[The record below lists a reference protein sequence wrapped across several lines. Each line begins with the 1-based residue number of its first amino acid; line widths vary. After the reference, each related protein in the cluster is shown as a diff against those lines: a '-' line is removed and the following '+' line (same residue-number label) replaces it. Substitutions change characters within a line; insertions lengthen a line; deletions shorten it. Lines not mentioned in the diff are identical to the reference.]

1 MYHNTYNMVRKILF
15 PLLLTALVACT
26 EHGEFERRLA
36 VADSLMVAEPDSAY
50 RMLDAMSDEAGQM
63 PQAKRMRHLLLRT
76 QAQRHAG
83 IGFTSDSISNLLVS
97 YYNAHGTPNERMTAH
112 YLKGCSYLELGD
124 EPATLR
130 CFNEAVGTADTSA
143 LDCNYA
149 QMGDIYGQIARI
161 YNNHAMPDSALRAY
175 GLAEHYARKANDT
188 INVITI
194 WGNKSNVLIDLGRIS
209 EALELRVK
217 AAERFKAMGYSKKA
231 ARVKGLC
238 IKWYIQQG
246 ELDKAKA
253 AMDEY
258 EAISGYSRIKDET
271 KSGWESYFHIKGT
284 YYLETGKLDSAN
296 YYFKKLKLASDT
308 LFNIQTAQKL
318 QNAQSMYNYMRHQ
331 EVAHRKELESKNVQ
345 LRLYRGIAFILLFAA
360 VMSVFVLLLRRR
372 IRRNERQL
380 VVVRRENS
388 RLNVLI
394 GNNNKK
400 LDELNGLIEE
410 KISII
415 TALNDQLNQQ
425 AIDLN
430 SYHKQAETIQQ
441 LNERI
446 AHYETEMMNQVTAN
460 LMNRLAEEPALMV
473 VFQKL
478 KARKEYLTKSEWT
491 DLYSTAEK
499 YFPALCNIKT
509 NPKVSVSEYQ
519 ICVLTKLGL
528 RINDIIYLTQ
538 ISASNISNMRS
549 RMLSKLFGEEG
560 GAKDFDIRIKSL

>member
-36 VADSLMVAEPDSAY
+36 VADSLMAAEPDSAY
-50 RMLDAMSDEAGQM
+50 RMLDAMSDEARQM

-149 QMGDIYGQIARI
+149 QMGNIYGQIARI

-209 EALELRVK
+209 EALELREK

-253 AMDEY
+253 AIDEY

-331 EVAHRKELESKNVQ
+331 EAAHRKELESKNVQ

-394 GNNNKK
+394 GNNNRK

-491 DLYSTAEK
+491 ELYSTAEK

>member
-36 VADSLMVAEPDSAY
+36 VADSLIAAEPDSAY

-130 CFNEAVGTADTSA
+130 SFNEAVGTADTSA

-209 EALELRVK
+209 EALELREK

-308 LFNIQTAQKL
+308 LFNIQTVQKL

-331 EVAHRKELESKNVQ
+331 EAAHRKELESKNVQ

-394 GNNNKK
+394 GNNNRK

-478 KARKEYLTKSEWT
+478 KARKEYLSKSEWT

>member
-1 MYHNTYNMVRKILF
+1 MVRKILF

-36 VADSLMVAEPDSAY
+36 VADSLMAAEPDSAY

-209 EALELRVK
+209 EALELREM

-331 EVAHRKELESKNVQ
+331 EAAHRKELESKNVQ

-394 GNNNKK
+394 GNNNRK

-473 VFQKL
+473 VSQKL
-478 KARKEYLTKSEWT
+478 KARKEYLSKSEWT

-560 GAKDFDIRIKSL
+560 GAKDFDIKIKSL

>member
-1 MYHNTYNMVRKILF
+1 MVRKILF

-36 VADSLMVAEPDSAY
+36 VADSLIAAEPDSAY
-50 RMLDAMSDEAGQM
+50 RMLDAMSDEARQM

-209 EALELRVK
+209 EALELREK

-331 EVAHRKELESKNVQ
+331 EDAHRKELESKNVQ

-380 VVVRRENS
+380 VVVKRENS

-394 GNNNKK
+394 GNNNRK

-560 GAKDFDIRIKSL
+560 GAKDFDIRIKNL

>member
-1 MYHNTYNMVRKILF
+1 MVRKILF

-36 VADSLMVAEPDSAY
+36 VADSLMAAEPDSAY
-50 RMLDAMSDEAGQM
+50 RMLDAMSDEARQM

-209 EALELRVK
+209 EALELREK
-217 AAERFKAMGYSKKA
+217 AAERFKTMGYSKKA

-331 EVAHRKELESKNVQ
+331 EAAHRKELESKNVQ

-380 VVVRRENS
+380 VVVKRENS

-394 GNNNKK
+394 GNNNRK

-478 KARKEYLTKSEWT
+478 KARKEYLSKSEWT
-491 DLYSTAEK
+491 ELYSTAEK

>member
-1 MYHNTYNMVRKILF
+1 MYHNTYNMARKILF

-36 VADSLMVAEPDSAY
+36 MADSLMAAEPDSAY

-209 EALELRVK
+209 EALELREK

-331 EVAHRKELESKNVQ
+331 EAAHRKELESKNVQ

-394 GNNNKK
+394 GNNNRK

>member
-36 VADSLMVAEPDSAY
+36 VADSLMAAEPDSAY

-209 EALELRVK
+209 EALELREK

-331 EVAHRKELESKNVQ
+331 EAAHRKELESKNVQ

-380 VVVRRENS
+380 VVVKRENS

-394 GNNNKK
+394 GNNNRK

-478 KARKEYLTKSEWT
+478 KARKEYLSKSEWT

>member
-1 MYHNTYNMVRKILF
+1 MVRKILF

-36 VADSLMVAEPDSAY
+36 VADSLMAAEPDSAY
-50 RMLDAMSDEAGQM
+50 RMLDAMSDEARQM

-124 EPATLR
+124 EPETLR

-209 EALELRVK
+209 EALELREK

-380 VVVRRENS
+380 VVVKRENS

-394 GNNNKK
+394 GNNNRK

-460 LMNRLAEEPALMV
+460 LMNRLAEEPALIV

-478 KARKEYLTKSEWT
+478 KARKEYLSKSEWT
-491 DLYSTAEK
+491 ELYSTAEK

-560 GAKDFDIRIKSL
+560 GAKDFDIRIKNL

>member
-26 EHGEFERRLA
+26 EHSEFERRLA
-36 VADSLMVAEPDSAY
+36 VADSLIAAEPDSAY
-50 RMLDAMSDEAGQM
+50 RMLDAMSDESRQM

-97 YYNAHGTPNERMTAH
+97 YYNAHGAPNESMTAH

-209 EALELRVK
+209 EALQLREK
-217 AAERFKAMGYSKKA
+217 AAERFKTMGYSKKA

-331 EVAHRKELESKNVQ
+331 EAAHRKELESKNVQ

-394 GNNNKK
+394 GNNNRK

-415 TALNDQLNQQ
+415 TALNNQLNQQ

-460 LMNRLAEEPALMV
+460 LMNRLAEEPALIV

-478 KARKEYLTKSEWT
+478 KARKEYLSKSEWT
-491 DLYSTAEK
+491 ELYSTAEK

>member
-1 MYHNTYNMVRKILF
+1 MVRKILF

-36 VADSLMVAEPDSAY
+36 VADSLIAAEPDSAY
-50 RMLDAMSDEAGQM
+50 RMLDAMSDEARQM

-209 EALELRVK
+209 EALELREK

-258 EAISGYSRIKDET
+258 ETISGYSRIKDET

-331 EVAHRKELESKNVQ
+331 ETAHRKELESKNVQ
-345 LRLYRGIAFILLFAA
+345 LRLYRGIAFILLFAT

-380 VVVRRENS
+380 VVVKRENS

-394 GNNNKK
+394 GNNNRK
-400 LDELNGLIEE
+400 LEELNGLIEE

-519 ICVLTKLGL
+519 ICVLTRLGL

>member
-1 MYHNTYNMVRKILF
+1 MVRKILF

-36 VADSLMVAEPDSAY
+36 VADSLMAAEPDSAY
-50 RMLDAMSDEAGQM
+50 RMLDAMSDETGQM

-209 EALELRVK
+209 EALELREM

-331 EVAHRKELESKNVQ
+331 EAAHRKELESKNVQ

-394 GNNNKK
+394 GNNNRK

-478 KARKEYLTKSEWT
+478 KARKEYLSKSEWT
-491 DLYSTAEK
+491 ELYSTAEK

-528 RINDIIYLTQ
+528 RINDIIYLTR

-560 GAKDFDIRIKSL
+560 GAKDFDIKIKSL

>member
-36 VADSLMVAEPDSAY
+36 VADSLMAAEPDSAY
-50 RMLDAMSDEAGQM
+50 RMLDAMSDEAGHM

-209 EALELRVK
+209 EALELREK

-380 VVVRRENS
+380 VVVKRENS

-394 GNNNKK
+394 GNNNRK

-478 KARKEYLTKSEWT
+478 KARKEYLSKSEWT
-491 DLYSTAEK
+491 ELYSTAEK

>member
-1 MYHNTYNMVRKILF
+1 MVRKILF
-15 PLLLTALVACT
+15 SLLLTALVACT

-36 VADSLMVAEPDSAY
+36 VADSLIAAEPDSAY
-50 RMLDAMSDEAGQM
+50 RMLDAMSDEARQM

-149 QMGDIYGQIARI
+149 QMGNIYGQIARI

-209 EALELRVK
+209 EALELREK

-394 GNNNKK
+394 GNNNRK

-478 KARKEYLTKSEWT
+478 KARKEYLSKSEWT
-491 DLYSTAEK
+491 ELYSTAEK

>member
-36 VADSLMVAEPDSAY
+36 VADSLMAAEPDSAY
-50 RMLDAMSDEAGQM
+50 RMLDAMSDEARQM

-209 EALELRVK
+209 EALELREK

-258 EAISGYSRIKDET
+258 ETISGYSRIKDET

-331 EVAHRKELESKNVQ
+331 EAAHRKELESKNVQ

-394 GNNNKK
+394 GNNNRK

-473 VFQKL
+473 VSQKL
-478 KARKEYLTKSEWT
+478 KARKEYLSKSEWT
-491 DLYSTAEK
+491 ELYSTAEK

>member
-1 MYHNTYNMVRKILF
+1 MVRKILF

-26 EHGEFERRLA
+26 EHGKFERRLA
-36 VADSLMVAEPDSAY
+36 VADSLMAAEPDSAY
-50 RMLDAMSDEAGQM
+50 RMLDAMSDEAGQT

-149 QMGDIYGQIARI
+149 QMGNIYGQIARI

-209 EALELRVK
+209 EALELREK

-380 VVVRRENS
+380 VVVKRENS

-394 GNNNKK
+394 GNNNRK

-478 KARKEYLTKSEWT
+478 KARKEYLSKSEWT
-491 DLYSTAEK
+491 ELYSTAEK

-538 ISASNISNMRS
+538 ISASNISNIRS

>member
-1 MYHNTYNMVRKILF
+1 MVRKILF

-36 VADSLMVAEPDSAY
+36 VADSLMAAEPDSAY

-209 EALELRVK
+209 EALELREK

-253 AMDEY
+253 AIDEY

-331 EVAHRKELESKNVQ
+331 EAAHRKEMESKNVQ

-394 GNNNKK
+394 GNNNRK

-473 VFQKL
+473 VSQKL
-478 KARKEYLTKSEWT
+478 KARKEYLSKSEWT
-491 DLYSTAEK
+491 ELYSTAEK

>member
-36 VADSLMVAEPDSAY
+36 VADSLMAAEPDSAY

-209 EALELRVK
+209 EALELREK

-331 EVAHRKELESKNVQ
+331 EAAHRKELESKNVQ

-360 VMSVFVLLLRRR
+360 VMSVFVLLQRRR

-394 GNNNKK
+394 GNNNRK

-415 TALNDQLNQQ
+415 TALNNQLNQQ

-478 KARKEYLTKSEWT
+478 KARKEYLSKSEWT
-491 DLYSTAEK
+491 ELYSTAEK

>member
-36 VADSLMVAEPDSAY
+36 VADSLMAAEPDSAY

-209 EALELRVK
+209 EALELREK
-217 AAERFKAMGYSKKA
+217 AAERFKTMGYSKKA

-296 YYFKKLKLASDT
+296 YYFKKLKLANDT

-331 EVAHRKELESKNVQ
+331 ETAHRKEMESKNVQ

-394 GNNNKK
+394 GNNNRK

-491 DLYSTAEK
+491 ELYSTAEK

>member
-36 VADSLMVAEPDSAY
+36 VANSLIAAVPDSAY
-50 RMLDAMSDEAGQM
+50 RMLDAMSDEARQM

-161 YNNHAMPDSALRAY
+161 YNNHAMPDSVLRAY

-209 EALELRVK
+209 EALELREK

-331 EVAHRKELESKNVQ
+331 EAAHRKELESKNVQ

-394 GNNNKK
+394 GNNNRK

-473 VFQKL
+473 VSQKL
-478 KARKEYLTKSEWT
+478 KARKEYLSKSEWT

>member
-1 MYHNTYNMVRKILF
+1 MARKILF

-36 VADSLMVAEPDSAY
+36 VADSLMAAEPDSAY

-112 YLKGCSYLELGD
+112 YLKGCSYFELGD

-130 CFNEAVGTADTSA
+130 CFNEAVGMADTSA

-209 EALELRVK
+209 EALELREK

-394 GNNNKK
+394 GNNNRK

>member
-1 MYHNTYNMVRKILF
+1 MVRKILF

-26 EHGEFERRLA
+26 EHGEFERKLA
-36 VADSLMVAEPDSAY
+36 VADSLMAAEPDSAY

-209 EALELRVK
+209 EALELREK

-331 EVAHRKELESKNVQ
+331 ETAHRKELESKNVQ

-380 VVVRRENS
+380 VVVKRENS

-394 GNNNKK
+394 GNNNRK
-400 LDELNGLIEE
+400 LDELNSLIEE

-478 KARKEYLTKSEWT
+478 KARKEYLSKSEWT
-491 DLYSTAEK
+491 ELYSTAEK

>member
-1 MYHNTYNMVRKILF
+1 MVRKILF

-26 EHGEFERRLA
+26 EHGKFERRLA
-36 VADSLMVAEPDSAY
+36 VADSLMAAEPDSAY

-130 CFNEAVGTADTSA
+130 CFNEAVGTADTSV

-284 YYLETGKLDSAN
+284 YYLEIGKLDSAN

-331 EVAHRKELESKNVQ
+331 EAAHRKELESKNVQ

-360 VMSVFVLLLRRR
+360 VMSVIVLLLRRR

-394 GNNNKK
+394 GNNNRK

-473 VFQKL
+473 VSQKL
-478 KARKEYLTKSEWT
+478 KSRKEYLTKSEWT
-491 DLYSTAEK
+491 ELYSTAEK

-560 GAKDFDIRIKSL
+560 GAKDFDIRIKNL

>member
-1 MYHNTYNMVRKILF
+1 MARKILF

-26 EHGEFERRLA
+26 GHGEFERRLA
-36 VADSLMVAEPDSAY
+36 VADSLMAAEPDSAY

-209 EALELRVK
+209 EALELREK

-380 VVVRRENS
+380 VVVKRENS

-394 GNNNKK
+394 GNNNRK

-478 KARKEYLTKSEWT
+478 KSRKEYLTKSEWT
-491 DLYSTAEK
+491 ELYSTAEK

-560 GAKDFDIRIKSL
+560 GAKDFDIRIKNL

>member
-1 MYHNTYNMVRKILF
+1 MVRKILF

-36 VADSLMVAEPDSAY
+36 VADSLMAAEPDSAY

-143 LDCNYA
+143 LGCNYA

-175 GLAEHYARKANDT
+175 GLAEHYARKGNDT

-209 EALELRVK
+209 EALELREK

-331 EVAHRKELESKNVQ
+331 EAAHRKELESKNVQ

-380 VVVRRENS
+380 VVVKRENS

-394 GNNNKK
+394 GNNNRK

-460 LMNRLAEEPALMV
+460 LMNRLAEEPALIV

-478 KARKEYLTKSEWT
+478 KSRKEYLTKSEWT
-491 DLYSTAEK
+491 ELYSTAEK

>member
-1 MYHNTYNMVRKILF
+1 MVRKILF

-26 EHGEFERRLA
+26 EHGEFERKLA
-36 VADSLMVAEPDSAY
+36 VADSLMAAEPDSAY
-50 RMLDAMSDEAGQM
+50 RMLDAMSDEAGHM

-209 EALELRVK
+209 EALELREM

-246 ELDKAKA
+246 DLDKAKA

-331 EVAHRKELESKNVQ
+331 ETAHRKELESKNVQ

-380 VVVRRENS
+380 VVVRHENS

-394 GNNNKK
+394 GNNNRK

-415 TALNDQLNQQ
+415 TALNNQLSQQ

-460 LMNRLAEEPALMV
+460 LMNRLAEEPTLMV

>member
-36 VADSLMVAEPDSAY
+36 VADSLMAAEPDSAY

-209 EALELRVK
+209 EALELREK

-331 EVAHRKELESKNVQ
+331 EAAHRKELESKNVQ

-394 GNNNKK
+394 GNNNRK

-478 KARKEYLTKSEWT
+478 KARKEYLSKSEWT
-491 DLYSTAEK
+491 ELYSTAEK

>member
-36 VADSLMVAEPDSAY
+36 VADSLIAAEPDSAY
-50 RMLDAMSDEAGQM
+50 RMLDAMSDEARQM

-130 CFNEAVGTADTSA
+130 SFNEAVGTADTSA

-209 EALELRVK
+209 EALELREK

-308 LFNIQTAQKL
+308 LFNIQTVQKL

-331 EVAHRKELESKNVQ
+331 EAAHRKELESKNVQ

-394 GNNNKK
+394 GNNNRK

-478 KARKEYLTKSEWT
+478 KARKEYLSKSEWT
-491 DLYSTAEK
+491 ELYSTAEK

>member
-36 VADSLMVAEPDSAY
+36 VADSLMAAEPDSAY

-130 CFNEAVGTADTSA
+130 CFNEAVGTADTSV

-209 EALELRVK
+209 EALELREK

-331 EVAHRKELESKNVQ
+331 EAAHRKELESKNVQ

-394 GNNNKK
+394 GNNNRK

-478 KARKEYLTKSEWT
+478 KARKEYLSKSEWT
-491 DLYSTAEK
+491 ELYSTAEK

>member
-1 MYHNTYNMVRKILF
+1 MVRKILF

-36 VADSLMVAEPDSAY
+36 VADSLMAAGPDSAY
-50 RMLDAMSDEAGQM
+50 RMLDAMSDEARQM

-209 EALELRVK
+209 EALELREK

-258 EAISGYSRIKDET
+258 ETISGYSRIKDET

-331 EVAHRKELESKNVQ
+331 ETAHRKELESKNVQ
-345 LRLYRGIAFILLFAA
+345 LRLYRGIAFILLFAT

-380 VVVRRENS
+380 VVVKRENS

-394 GNNNKK
+394 GNNNRK
-400 LDELNGLIEE
+400 LEELNGLIEE

-560 GAKDFDIRIKSL
+560 GAKDFDIRIKNL

>member
-1 MYHNTYNMVRKILF
+1 MVRKILF

-36 VADSLMVAEPDSAY
+36 VADSLMAAEPDSAY

-130 CFNEAVGTADTSA
+130 SFNEAVGTADTSA

-149 QMGDIYGQIARI
+149 QMGDIYGRIARI

-209 EALELRVK
+209 EALELREK

-394 GNNNKK
+394 GNNNRK

-410 KISII
+410 KVSVI
-415 TALNDQLNQQ
+415 TSLNDQLNQQ

-460 LMNRLAEEPALMV
+460 LMNRLAEEPALIV

-478 KARKEYLTKSEWT
+478 KSRKEYLTKSEWT
-491 DLYSTAEK
+491 ELYSTAEK

>member
-1 MYHNTYNMVRKILF
+1 MYHNTYNMARKILF

-36 VADSLMVAEPDSAY
+36 VADSLIAAEPDSAY
-50 RMLDAMSDEAGQM
+50 RMLDAMSDEARQM

-209 EALELRVK
+209 EALELREK

-284 YYLETGKLDSAN
+284 YYLETGKPDSAN

-331 EVAHRKELESKNVQ
+331 EAAHRKEMESKNVQ

-394 GNNNKK
+394 GNNNRK

>member
-36 VADSLMVAEPDSAY
+36 VADSLIAAEPDSAY
-50 RMLDAMSDEAGQM
+50 RMLDAMSDEARQM

-209 EALELRVK
+209 EALELREK

-331 EVAHRKELESKNVQ
+331 EAAHRKELESKNVQ

-380 VVVRRENS
+380 VVVKRENS

-394 GNNNKK
+394 GNNNRK
-400 LDELNGLIEE
+400 LDELNGLIEG

-478 KARKEYLTKSEWT
+478 KARKEYLSKSEWT
-491 DLYSTAEK
+491 ELYSTAEK

>member
-1 MYHNTYNMVRKILF
+1 MVRKILF

-36 VADSLMVAEPDSAY
+36 VADSLMAAEPDSAY
-50 RMLDAMSDEAGQM
+50 RMLDAMSDEARQM

-209 EALELRVK
+209 EALELREK

-331 EVAHRKELESKNVQ
+331 EVAHRKELESKNIQ

-394 GNNNKK
+394 GNNNRK

-430 SYHKQAETIQQ
+430 SYHKQAETIQL

-478 KARKEYLTKSEWT
+478 KARKEYLSKSEWT
-491 DLYSTAEK
+491 NLYSTAEK

>member
-1 MYHNTYNMVRKILF
+1 MVRKILF

-26 EHGEFERRLA
+26 EHGEFERKLA
-36 VADSLMVAEPDSAY
+36 VADSLMAAEPDSAY

-149 QMGDIYGQIARI
+149 QMGNIYGQIARI

-209 EALELRVK
+209 EALELREK

-331 EVAHRKELESKNVQ
+331 EAAHRKELESKNVQ

-380 VVVRRENS
+380 VVVKRENS

-394 GNNNKK
+394 GNNNRK
-400 LDELNGLIEE
+400 LEELNGLIEE

-460 LMNRLAEEPALMV
+460 LMNRLAEEPALIV

-478 KARKEYLTKSEWT
+478 KARKEYLSKSEWT
-491 DLYSTAEK
+491 ELYSTAEK

>member
-1 MYHNTYNMVRKILF
+1 MYHYTYNMVRKILF

-36 VADSLMVAEPDSAY
+36 VADSLMAAEPDSAY

-143 LDCNYA
+143 LGCNYA

-209 EALELRVK
+209 EALELREK

-331 EVAHRKELESKNVQ
+331 EAAHRKELESKNVQ

-380 VVVRRENS
+380 VVVKRENS

-394 GNNNKK
+394 GNNNRK

>member
-1 MYHNTYNMVRKILF
+1 MVRKILF

-36 VADSLMVAEPDSAY
+36 VADSLMAAEPDSAY

-209 EALELRVK
+209 EALELREK
-217 AAERFKAMGYSKKA
+217 AAERFKTMGYSKKA

-331 EVAHRKELESKNVQ
+331 EAAHRKELESKNVQ

-380 VVVRRENS
+380 VVVKRENS

-394 GNNNKK
+394 GNNNRK
-400 LDELNGLIEE
+400 LNELNGLIEE

-415 TALNDQLNQQ
+415 TALNNQLSQQ

-478 KARKEYLTKSEWT
+478 KARKEYLSKSEWT
-491 DLYSTAEK
+491 ELYSTAEK

>member
-36 VADSLMVAEPDSAY
+36 VADSLMAAEPDSAY

-130 CFNEAVGTADTSA
+130 SFNEAVGTADTSA

-209 EALELRVK
+209 EALELREM
-217 AAERFKAMGYSKKA
+217 AAERFKAMGYSRKA

-331 EVAHRKELESKNVQ
+331 EAAHRKELESKNVQ

-394 GNNNKK
+394 GNNNRK

-473 VFQKL
+473 VSQKL

-491 DLYSTAEK
+491 ELYSTAEK

>member
-1 MYHNTYNMVRKILF
+1 MVRKILF

-26 EHGEFERRLA
+26 EHGEFERKLA
-36 VADSLMVAEPDSAY
+36 VADSLITAEPDSAY
-50 RMLDAMSDEAGQM
+50 RMLDAMSDEARQM

-194 WGNKSNVLIDLGRIS
+194 WDNKSNVLIDLGRIS
-209 EALELRVK
+209 EALELREK

-331 EVAHRKELESKNVQ
+331 EAAHRKEMESKNIQ

-380 VVVRRENS
+380 VVVKRENS

-394 GNNNKK
+394 GNNNRK
-400 LDELNGLIEE
+400 LEELNGLIEE

-478 KARKEYLTKSEWT
+478 KSRKEYLTKSEWT
-491 DLYSTAEK
+491 ELYSTAEK

-538 ISASNISNMRS
+538 ISASNISNIRS

>member
-36 VADSLMVAEPDSAY
+36 VADSLIAAEPDSAY
-50 RMLDAMSDEAGQM
+50 RMLDAMSDEARQM
-63 PQAKRMRHLLLRT
+63 PQVKRMRHLLLRT
-76 QAQRHAG
+76 QAQRHTG

-209 EALELRVK
+209 EALELREK

-258 EAISGYSRIKDET
+258 ETISGYSRIKDET

-331 EVAHRKELESKNVQ
+331 EAAHRKELESKNVQ

-394 GNNNKK
+394 GNNNRK

-415 TALNDQLNQQ
+415 TTLNDQLNQQ

-478 KARKEYLTKSEWT
+478 KARKEYLSKSEWT
-491 DLYSTAEK
+491 ELYSTAEK

-560 GAKDFDIRIKSL
+560 GAKDFDIRIKNL